1 MKCYSN
7 KPNIK
12 NWIIIEN
19 FPYPWKHYY
28 KRIHE
33 DGKKMI
39 KLYLTIPCMLKTWQ
53 SFRNVMIEVNIK
65 IYDKLAYD
73 VSDIAYP
80 AKIS

>member
-1 MKCYSN
+1 
-7 KPNIK
+7 
-12 NWIIIEN
+12 
-19 FPYPWKHYY
+19 
-28 KRIHE
+28 
-33 DGKKMI
+33 MI

-73 VSDIAYP
+73 VSDVEYP